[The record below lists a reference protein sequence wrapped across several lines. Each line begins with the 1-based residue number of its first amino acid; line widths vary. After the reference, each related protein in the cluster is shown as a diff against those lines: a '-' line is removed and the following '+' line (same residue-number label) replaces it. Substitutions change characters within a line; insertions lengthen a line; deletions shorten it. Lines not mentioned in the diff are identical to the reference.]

1 MGEPLLGR
9 ALQHRGQVHAGSQ
22 THRGEPVP
30 APGGPL
36 AAPQ

>member
-1 MGEPLLGR
+1 MGKPLLGR
-9 ALQHRGQVHAGSQ
+9 ALQHRGRVHVGGAP
-22 THRGEPVP
+22 HRGEPVP